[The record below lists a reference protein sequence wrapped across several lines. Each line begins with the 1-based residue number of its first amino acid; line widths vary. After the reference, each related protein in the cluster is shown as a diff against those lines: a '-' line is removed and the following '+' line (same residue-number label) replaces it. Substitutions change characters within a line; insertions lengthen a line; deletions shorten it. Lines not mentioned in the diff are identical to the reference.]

1 MVKSRVEHMH
11 ARDGHAFTGYLAIP
25 ESGSGPGMV
34 VAQEIFGVTDYI
46 KDVCA
51 RLSELGYVALAPD
64 LYSRIDGESL
74 IDERTEN
81 ALPRAFGA
89 MQKLDFPQAAGDA
102 ADALGHLRDLA
113 EVPDGRAGI
122 IGFCLGGGM
131 AYFVAADSDPDVAV
145 CYYGSAIPGNLDKA
159 SEVQCPVLFEFGD
172 ADEYITAEQRAAVEA
187 GVRGTAPH
195 RVPSAS
201 RAESRLRQSQRRDVP
216 PPRSC
221 RCRVERDD
229 RIPGT
234 RVSGIGGQNLS
245 APRSR
250 ALRAAPAR
258 R

>member
-1 MVKSRVEHMH
+1 MLPAMANSREEHI
-11 ARDGHAFTGYLAIP
+11 RGDDGHAFTGYLAIP

-102 ADALGHLRDLA
+102 ADALGHLRELP

-122 IGFCLGGGM
+122 IGFCLGGGI

-145 CYYGSAIPGNLDKA
+145 MYYGSAIPREPRQGSRRCNVRCSSISVTPMSTSPPSNVPRSSRHL
-159 SEVQCPVLFEFGD
+159 PD
-172 ADEYITAEQRAAVEA
+172 ARTPSSTCITAPTTRSTITTAVFHHPEAAAAAWKQTVA
-187 GVRGTAPH
+187 F
-195 RVPSAS
+195 
-201 RAESRLRQSQRRDVP
+201 L
-216 PPRSC
+216 
-221 RCRVERDD
+221 ERE
-229 RIPGT
+229 
-234 RVSGIGGQNLS
+234 L
-245 APRSR
+245 
-250 ALRAAPAR
+250 PA
-258 R
+258 